1 MHYYNIISWLL
12 AEVKWDKRSSSLKES
27 FSLGSSQLL
36 PGGKTYRE
44 NAVHEDAV
52 GSVDE
57 WDSAKIQG
65 RRNETKG
72 GHNFLQKLEVKCY
85 LWVIFSKF
93 FLKID
98 KKIICKKLRRGPKLE
113 GCAFANFGNSSG
125 TEEEVSPKRVKIGR
139 KKNQCCRDWESNPG
153 PVDN

>member
-72 GHNFLQKLEVKCY
+72 DHNFLQKLEVKCY
-85 LWVIFSKF
+85 LWVSFSKCF
-93 FLKID
+93 FKD
-98 KKIICKKLRRGPKLE
+98 
-113 GCAFANFGNSSG
+113 
-125 TEEEVSPKRVKIGR
+125 
-139 KKNQCCRDWESNPG
+139 
-153 PVDN
+153 